1 MERRK
6 RCIDCEEQK
15 IIPEGLVDGK
25 PIVIFCRELGKNVA
39 AYSFCQI
46 EVGE

>member
-1 MERRK
+1 MNK
-6 RCIDCEEQK
+6 RCIDCPEQK
-15 IIPEGLVDGK
+15 IIPTGVVNDM
-25 PIVIFCRELGKNVA
+25 PIVVFCRELGKNVA